1 MENIDFKNIW
11 NNHSSNLQTNLEVN
25 YTSLKTA
32 NFKRTRVQLKSL
44 VIRRF
49 LEAFVFLFAIV
60 LLINFIIKNDS
71 QPQYVISGVTL
82 GLFSIIGVIGNLWQ
96 IGLIFQLDYSIPV
109 TDFLI
114 QLEKLKLYSLQ
125 TLRLLFLS
133 IPFYFAYVIVGFKVL
148 FNFDIYSN
156 ANSVW
161 LIWNIVLSLLLVPFS
176 IYFVKQLKVSTR
188 RNWVKKLIADNG
200 GKQIDSAIQF
210 INEIFEF
217 KKNESIIN

>member
-1 MENIDFKNIW
+1 
-11 NNHSSNLQTNLEVN
+11 
-25 YTSLKTA
+25 
-32 NFKRTRVQLKSL
+32 
-44 VIRRF
+44 VI
-49 LEAFVFLFAIV
+49 
-60 LLINFIIKNDS
+60 
-71 QPQYVISGVTL
+71 L
-82 GLFSIIGVIGNLWQ
+82 GLFSIIGAIGNLWQ
-96 IGLIFQLDYSIPV
+96 IRLIFQLDYSIPV

-161 LIWNIVLSLLLVPFS
+161 MIWNIVLSLLLVPVS
-176 IYFVKQLKVSTR
+176 IYFVKQLKVCTR

-210 INEIFEF
+210 INEIVEF
-217 KKNESIIN
+217 KKQ